1 MFIFK
6 EFPKV
11 NMALFSIAGLTGP
24 QHVVLCL
31 KNNIKD
37 WTFCQGNSFIK
48 GQIKENR
55 RCHYLFSPSHGT
67 HIAKQD

>member
-11 NMALFSIAGLTGP
+11 NMALFSITDLTEP
-24 QHVVLCL
+24 QYVVLCL

-37 WTFCQGNSFIK
+37 WTFCQGNSFI
-48 GQIKENR
+48 NVAN
-55 RCHYLFSPSHGT
+55 T
-67 HIAKQD
+67 